1 MTSASR
7 PPLQIF
13 APASIGNVAVGFDL
27 LGAALQTTSG
37 EPWGDVVS
45 VQAAE
50 TARFS
55 ASGPFAHKLPAS
67 ADNLV
72 LHAARAVAALLGK
85 PLPPLA
91 ISLHKGL
98 PVGSGLGSSSAS
110 AVAGAVAVGAW
121 LDGVDAAD
129 LQAWKANKSDLL
141 LDAAGQA
148 EAVASGAHHLD
159 NVAPCLLGGLQ
170 LTTPLGQRRLPWP
183 DDLLLV
189 LASPP
194 FSVATKDARA
204 VLPTAVPMAV
214 TIAHAEYLAASIVA
228 LYTADRPL
236 LQASIRDLLAEPHRA
251 VLVPGFVAAKALA
264 LEAGA
269 LACSLGGA
277 GPAVFALGT
286 AADAPAIAAAL
297 AAGFAS
303 AGHQADV
310 RICALDSVGARA
322 I

>member
-1 MTSASR
+1 MTTAQR
-7 PPLQIF
+7 PALRIF

-27 LGAALQTTSG
+27 LGAALLTQSG

-50 TARFS
+50 SAEFL

-72 LHAARAVAALLGK
+72 LHAGRAVAVLLGK
-85 PLPPLA
+85 PLPPLV

-121 LDGVDAAD
+121 LDNVAAHD
-129 LQAWKANKSDLL
+129 LQAWKASRAELL

-170 LTTPLGQRRLPWP
+170 LTTPLGQRALPWP
-183 DDLLLV
+183 DDVLLI

-204 VLPTAVPMAV
+204 VLPKAVPMAV
-214 TIAHAEYLAASIVA
+214 TIAHAEHLAATMVA
-228 LYTADRPL
+228 LYTEDRPL
-236 LQASIRDLLAEPHRA
+236 LQASVRDLLAEPHRA
-251 VLVPGFVAAKALA
+251 VLVPGFVTAKALA
-264 LEAGA
+264 LQAGA
-269 LACSLGGA
+269 FTCSLGGA

-303 AGHQADV
+303 AGHAADV
-310 RICALDSVGARA
+310 RICALDRIGARV